1 MTINSKNLIK
11 IGVFYDSLNLCFI
24 FFVYNVYLQ
33 NKTDKFLKSFVKNV
47 QIEELNG
54 ILSSVSHE

>member
-1 MTINSKNLIK
+1 MTINLKNLIK
-11 IGVFYDSLNLCFI
+11 IGVFFDSLYLCFV

-54 ILSSVSHE
+54 ILS